1 MNDIKKFIKITMT
14 VLLLVI
20 ATIAYIQHP
29 KFGKSPARMS
39 IDSNQMIEDLAEIG
53 KLSFLKKNQD
63 DKSENKE
70 DTKS

>member
-1 MNDIKKFIKITMT
+1 MELRNI
-14 VLLLVI
+14 
-20 ATIAYIQHP
+20 
-29 KFGKSPARMS
+29 FGKKSDKQIFSLLIVPNLEFVVPMS

-70 DTKS
+70 NPKS